1 MTTVYFLRH
10 GQSLG
15 NKNNL
20 FLGHTDMDLSALG
33 FRQAKLASKFF
44 DTLDIDVIY
53 SSDLCRAYN
62 TVKPTA
68 DKKGLIIHTSEKL
81 REIYAGEWE
90 GRTIDDLWDNYTD
103 SFSVWK
109 NDIGNSICDNGE
121 SVSALQNRINAEVN
135 RIVEENKGKKILIA
149 THATPIRV
157 LSCIW
162 NGVPVGNAKNFSW
175 VTNASVTCVEYNDD
189 GTYFVCANSFD
200 KYLGDNTSKLSKK
213 I

>member
-15 NKNNL
+15 NKDNF
-20 FLGHTDMDLSALG
+20 FLGHTDMGLTELG
-33 FRQAKLASKFF
+33 YKQAELVSKFF
-44 DTLDIDVIY
+44 DILDIDAIY

-68 DKKGLIIHTSEKL
+68 DKKGLPIHTSEKL
-81 REIYAGEWE
+81 REIYAGVWE
-90 GRTIDDLWDNYTD
+90 RKTVDDLWNNYYD
-103 SFSVWK
+103 SFSIWK
-109 NDIGNSICDNGE
+109 NDIGNSVCDDGE
-121 SVSALQNRINAEVN
+121 SVKELQNRINAEVN
-135 RIVEENKGKKILIA
+135 RIVAENRGKKILIA

-162 NGVPVGNAKNFSW
+162 NGVSVEEAKNIPW
-175 VTNASVTCVEYNDD
+175 VTNASTTCVEYNDD
-189 GTYFVCANSFD
+189 GTYFIRANSFD
-200 KYLGDNTSKLSKK
+200 AYLGDNTSKISRR